1 MMLCFRSACLMIL
14 YAMLCGLSAKSQ
26 YNPGTW
32 VLNLTGLI
40 IFCSFNPS
48 SLSSLFT
55 FFFCVCVAGACYF
68 CTERKISTNAVLF
81 R

>member
-1 MMLCFRSACLMIL
+1 MMFCLRSACLMIF
-14 YAMLCGLSAKSQ
+14 YAMLCGLPAKSQ

-40 IFCSFNPS
+40 IFFSFNPS

-55 FFFCVCVAGACYF
+55 LCVCVAGACYF
-68 CTERKISTNAVLF
+68 CTEREITTNAMLF